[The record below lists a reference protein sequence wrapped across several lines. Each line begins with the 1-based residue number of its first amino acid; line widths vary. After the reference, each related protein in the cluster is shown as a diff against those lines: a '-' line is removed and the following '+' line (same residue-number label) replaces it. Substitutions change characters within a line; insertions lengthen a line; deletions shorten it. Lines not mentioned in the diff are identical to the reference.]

1 MASWFDELDL
11 GETTAAGMMTNKWV
25 SENGYPKIVLEHRK
39 MRLNIHLY
47 KMRFNIHLH
56 I

>member
-25 SENGYPKIVLEHRK
+25 CLKMATPK
-39 MRLNIHLY
+39 
-47 KMRFNIHLH
+47 
-56 I
+56 